1 MGGPLVGVSAA
12 LVEAVV
18 DKLGR
23 LESILQ
29 QLPGKRFW
37 GSSLLIFF
45 DAGAAEQGNLRSCMS
60 SVRVKI
66 IDFANFQDV
75 GNNLPDLEYLCGIK
89 NARIFLQGL
98 LNGQPTNQL
107 VPSPP
112 AEVQDLEQEN

>member
-1 MGGPLVGVSAA
+1 MG
-12 LVEAVV
+12 

-45 DAGAAEQGNLRSCMS
+45 DAGAAEEGNLGRCMS

-75 GNNLPDLEYLCGIK
+75 GNDLPDSEYLCGIN
-89 NARIFLQGL
+89 NARMFLLEL
-98 LNGQPTNQL
+98 LHGQPTNLL

-112 AEVQDLEQEN
+112 AEVQDLEQ